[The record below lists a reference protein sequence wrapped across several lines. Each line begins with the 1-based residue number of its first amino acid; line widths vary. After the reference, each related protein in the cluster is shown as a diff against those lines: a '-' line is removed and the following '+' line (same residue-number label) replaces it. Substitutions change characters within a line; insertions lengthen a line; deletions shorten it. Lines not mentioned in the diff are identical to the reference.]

1 MDRCYGE
8 LKGLQVVRNRFQVSF
23 PVDFLMAIESNQGDE
38 LKNQGAEETKE
49 QRVGN
54 SRVEQDMSEACDYAF
69 VVEKRSYRN
78 DLVDDSDTGDSV
90 TISLLFTNGMIVTS
104 QVTGPRFYQ
113 EDAVPK
119 GNKRRILRLE
129 GSEVFVM
136 YDEVVFIIMTGEM
149 DEEGNPDGILLS
161 RHQIPSYLTSMER
174 DYPLLID
181 NDPEV
186 YK

>member
-1 MDRCYGE
+1 
-8 LKGLQVVRNRFQVSF
+8 
-23 PVDFLMAIESNQGDE
+23 MAIESNQGAE

-49 QRVGN
+49 QRVEN

-129 GSEVFVM
+129 DSEVFVM
-136 YDEVVFIIMTGEM
+136 
-149 DEEGNPDGILLS
+149 
-161 RHQIPSYLTSMER
+161 
-174 DYPLLID
+174 
-181 NDPEV
+181 
-186 YK
+186 